1 MLFTHF
7 YLCQKKKLKPSC
19 ISNKQIKLLNMF
31 FHRYRYKISCFS
43 ELAYNSSVPVLI
55 FWTAS
60 KSFPLSNSSQK
71 LPFFAVLVY
80 SLYGHPKYFKFKR
93 KYQQIRP
100 VFPDHL
106 SVSYDYGAR
115 NLDEYFHFYSMLA
128 KGSKFRRKYL
138 FKKTNNCMP

>member
-7 YLCQKKKLKPSC
+7 YLCQKKKQKPGC
-19 ISNKQIKLLNMF
+19 ISNKQVKLLNMF
-31 FHRYRYKISCFS
+31 FHRCRYKISCFS
-43 ELAYNSSVPVLI
+43 ELAYNYSVPVLI

-93 KYQQIRP
+93 KY

>member
-7 YLCQKKKLKPSC
+7 YLCQKKNQKPSC
-19 ISNKQIKLLNMF
+19 ISNKQVKLLNMF
-31 FHRYRYKISCFS
+31 FHRCRYKISCFS

-60 KSFPLSNSSQK
+60 KSFPLSNPSQK

-100 VFPDHL
+100 MFPDHL

-128 KGSKFRRKYL
+128 KSSKCRRKYL
-138 FKKTNNCMP
+138 F